1 MTVINTLRERI
12 ESYEEESDRKLL
24 KKVPVVFVINGRS
37 FKKIT
42 SLLVKPFSSE
52 FMELMCA
59 TMIKLSHEIDG
70 ATFSYT
76 FNDEIVIIAR
86 NDQNIDTGAW
96 YDNKIQKMV
105 SVASSLA
112 TLEFNRIANMNK
124 VQLFGDPVFTTKAFV
139 VPNITEAINVLVSK
153 QQQAF
158 HISLHL
164 ACFYELLKK
173 KHNPDTVRQTL
184 FEKSTTAKA
193 EILFEECNID
203 FNNYPLPFRRGVAAY
218 RVPKVVQTA
227 DGEEL
232 KNKLTVDMDLPL
244 FIKEHDFLGNIF
256 RSGHDIIRAK

>member
-12 ESYEEESDRKLL
+12 ESYEEEADKKLL
-24 KKVPVVFVINGRS
+24 KKVPVVLIINGRS

-42 SLLVKPFSSE
+42 SLLVKPFSTE

-70 ATFSYT
+70 TTFSYT
-76 FNDEIVIIAR
+76 FNDEIVIVSR
-86 NDQNIDTGAW
+86 NDKNLETGAW
-96 YDNKIQKMV
+96 YDNRIQKMV
-105 SVASSLA
+105 SAASSIA
-112 TLEFNRIANMNK
+112 TLEFNRMAGINK

-139 VPNITEAINVLVSK
+139 VPNITEAINLLISK

-158 HISLHL
+158 HAALHL

-173 KHNPDTVRQTL
+173 KHDPDTVRQTL
-184 FEKSTTAKA
+184 AEKSASGKI

-203 FNNYPLPFRRGVAAY
+203 FNNYPLPFKRGVAAY

-232 KNKLTVDMDLPL
+232 KNKLIVDMELPL
-244 FIKEHDFLGNIF
+244 FVKEHNFLGTIF
-256 RSGHDIIRAK
+256 NTGHDIIRAK